1 MDDPT
6 TQILQLVDSLV
17 SATPTPGA
25 KDTLSASIDRQRLA
39 AVQTC
44 DALKQCLESIPNL
57 QSTDNQLQAL
67 STFGSLQ
74 QLSQS
79 SVDDIVAYTGCS
91 DEQAEALWEFWNM
104 G

>member
-1 MDDPT
+1 MLINPFV
-6 TQILQLVDSLV
+6 QPVPV
-17 SATPTPGA
+17 SFCT
-25 KDTLSASIDRQRLA
+25 ASQRLA